1 MLEFK
6 VENNSGNSLNN
17 VNPTIIKVIGCGG
30 GGSNAVNRMIDD
42 NIQNVEFYVCNTDKQ
57 ALSTSKAPNRIALG
71 EEGSKG
77 LGAGGD
83 PSEGKKAAEASLDK
97 IKPIVE
103 GADMV
108 FIAAGMGKGTGTGAA
123 PVIAK
128 CAKEAGALTVAIVT
142 RPFEFEGQVRGNN
155 AIEGINKLQ
164 HEVDALMVVSNDKLL
179 TVSSKLAMD
188 QALEDSDKVL
198 ASAVKTVADL
208 VLTPSK
214 MNLDF
219 ADVKATLS
227 NSGRALIGSG
237 KGDGPDKAIE
247 AAERAINLPLLESGI
262 AGARRAI
269 CSVTIG
275 NDVTLFEAQAAVQR
289 VTEAAAGPID
299 VKFGVTIN
307 DQLEDSMIVSVIA
320 CDFDEE
326 TSQQLSDEVFRTNS
340 RAFTEFVNKGTGVSS
355 ATDQIVQAKKKEDV
369 QNNSESNISGFVP
382 DFMK

>member
-1 MLEFK
+1 MPDFMPMEDLDSFDPVAK
-6 VENNSGNSLNN
+6 IV
-17 VNPTIIKVIGCGG
+17 VIGIGG
-30 GGSNAVNRMIDD
+30 AGNNAVNRMIDD

>member
-1 MLEFK
+1 MPDFMPMEDLDSFDPVAK
-6 VENNSGNSLNN
+6 IV
-17 VNPTIIKVIGCGG
+17 VIGVGG
-30 GGSNAVNRMIDD
+30 AGNNAVNRMIDD

>member
-1 MLEFK
+1 MPDFMPMEDLDSFDPVAK
-6 VENNSGNSLNN
+6 IV
-17 VNPTIIKVIGCGG
+17 VIGIGG
-30 GGSNAVNRMIDD
+30 AGNNAVNRMIDD

-326 TSQQLSDEVFRTNS
+326 TSQQLSDEVFHTNS

-369 QNNSESNISGFVP
+369 QNNPESNISGFVP

>member
-1 MLEFK
+1 MEDLDSFDPVAK
-6 VENNSGNSLNN
+6 IV
-17 VNPTIIKVIGCGG
+17 VIGIGG
-30 GGSNAVNRMIDD
+30 AGNNAVNRMIDD